1 MHWDICKKQ
10 SNTFELDRIMGI
22 AFIFVNCDMG
32 SEIQTVSRLKELCN
46 EVQGTYGIYDFVWK
60 LNYDDIESFEETL
73 RKIRRLQN
81 ITHTT
86 TIHTI
91 PEQS

>member
-1 MHWDICKKQ
+1 
-10 SNTFELDRIMGI
+10 MGYEIETI
-22 AFIFVNCDMG
+22 A
-32 SEIQTVSRLKELCN
+32 RLKEICN
-46 EVQGTYGIYDFVWK
+46 EVQGTYGIFDFICK
-60 LNYDDIESFEETL
+60 LNYDTMESFEETL
-73 RKIRRLQN
+73 RKIRHLQK

>member
-1 MHWDICKKQ
+1 M
-10 SNTFELDRIMGI
+10 
-22 AFIFVNCDMG
+22 
-32 SEIQTVSRLKELCN
+32 
-46 EVQGTYGIYDFVWK
+46 
-60 LNYDDIESFEETL
+60 ESFEETL
-73 RKIRRLQN
+73 QKIRRLQN

>member
-1 MHWDICKKQ
+1 M
-10 SNTFELDRIMGI
+10 NTAYIL
-22 AFIFVNCDMG
+22 VNCDMG
-32 SEIQTVSRLKELCN
+32 YEIQTIERLKEICD
-46 EVQGTYGIYDFVWK
+46 EVQGTYGIYDFICK
-60 LNYDDIESFEETL
+60 LNYNGIESFEEIL

-86 TIHTI
+86 TIQTI

>member
-1 MHWDICKKQ
+1 M
-10 SNTFELDRIMGI
+10 SV
-22 AFIFVNCDMG
+22 AFILVNCDMG
-32 SEIQTVSRLKELCN
+32 YEITTIARLKELCN
-46 EVQGTYGIYDFVWK
+46 EVQGTYGIYDLVCK
-60 LNYDDIESFEETL
+60 LNYSDMGSFEETL
-73 RKIRRLQN
+73 QKIRRLEN